1 MLLQCHTLQVCYDTK
16 KEWFMQKTSCSLT
29 TVFALLFFVVGVGAS
44 FAAWDG
50 TAKTKPSTEKI
61 DGKDFFLIENE
72 ANLAWFRDSVNSVSG
87 TIKINA
93 KLMASLDM
101 GHKLFMPIAS
111 GSGAIKF
118 GGIFDGNNQTI
129 SNLYLNSDELGEI
142 PNEFCPKQYP
152 KCNAQNVG
160 FIGVLEGGTVKNL
173 NLENVDI
180 LASTN
185 KGVSGGKDNPIS
197 VGPVV
202 GYQRTG
208 FVENCFASGDILTSG
223 KGNSIGGLVGNS
235 WKESIKNSLSTVNVW
250 VSGDDSYVGG
260 VVGSIREGDGVAG
273 NVTIE
278 ACVYDG
284 SIIINSG
291 NGTAGGVV
299 GFYEKGALSVS
310 RSYYDT
316 DIIDVGLGKKTDS
329 LEMVGSISS
338 AKNLNM
344 GKVVCDLN
352 GGTWDSNAGTCSAQG
367 IWSVGASHIAL
378 RGVSQDADGNIVYA
392 ITFDANGGEFQS
404 GAKSTK
410 FLKAGDLI
418 TADEISTPVRGD
430 TVFGGWALSSDATG
444 PAENFG
450 TVSGP
455 DTIFAY
461 WKTMYE
467 VTFDATTRGVFDADG
482 DAPSN
487 IRKKLVAEGEAID
500 VDGIGVPQ
508 YANDGTTYFFAGW
521 RASEDD
527 EQALDNLGTASGPTT
542 FYALWV
548 LAPTYTVT
556 FNTHGFGTTVVY
568 VQETAEKDQ
577 KVARPDD
584 PVADGR
590 EFAGWFE
597 SENATE
603 PFSFDSTVI
612 EDNLELHAKWKLVNY
627 TITYKVGSGK
637 NNSGN
642 PSSYNIESDDIK
654 LKIPTQT
661 GFSFD
666 GWYYDSD
673 LTNVATQISKGTTG
687 DKTFYAKW
695 KKKTYTITYMAG
707 SYGAEVIPAE
717 TKAYGESI
725 KLKGAVYTRAN
736 YIQKGW
742 ATENGGKKVYDLGAT
757 YTTDKSLM
765 LYPYWEADPA
775 SIRYG
780 ATSRLGSF
788 SVAVQGR
795 TLDIFGAK
803 SGASWAVY
811 DMQGS
816 LVARGIVGSGS
827 SRVEIQKAGSYIVRM
842 DGQFRTVRIR

>member
-1 MLLQCHTLQVCYDTK
+1 
-16 KEWFMQKTSCSLT
+16 MQKTSCSLT

-160 FIGVLEGGTVKNL
+160 FVGVLEGGTVKNL

-299 GFYEKGALSVS
+299 GFYEKGSLSVS

-338 AKNLNM
+338 AKNLNT

-352 GGTWDSNAGTCSAQG
+352 GGTWDSNAGTCSVQG
-367 IWSVGASHIAL
+367 AWSVGASHIAL

-418 TADEISTPVRGD
+418 SADEISTPVRGD
-430 TVFGGWALSSDATG
+430 TVFGGWALSADATG

-467 VTFDATTRGVFDADG
+467 ITFDATNVGVFDADG
-482 DAPSN
+482 GVSSQK
-487 IRKKLVAEGEAID
+487 RKKLVAAGEAID
-500 VDGIGVPQ
+500 VDGIGIPR
-508 YANDGTTYFFAGW
+508 YDNDGGTRHYFAGW
-521 RASEDD
+521 RASEEA
-527 EQALDNLGTASGPTT
+527 EQALDNLGTASGQAT

-548 LAPTYTVT
+548 AAPTYTVT

-603 PFSFDSTVI
+603 PFSFDNTVI

-827 SRVEIQKAGSYIVRM
+827 SRVAVQKAGNYIVRM